1 MASNI
6 YKILFKQKLD
16 NFICTFSTD
25 STSLFSSLSGRLI
38 HPGEYGMYRER
49 CLKDILS
56 YFLDKNY
63 TISDGFIINSN
74 NEVSTQCDV
83 IIHNSK
89 IMPLIDNNIS
99 NFFPMEVISSIG
111 EVKSTLSK
119 DQLKETLRKLA
130 KNKMLFSNRI
140 STSQNQRLII
150 MDEVLPLSFLVCKK
164 IDCNLN

>member
-1 MASNI
+1 
-6 YKILFKQKLD
+6 
-16 NFICTFSTD
+16 
-25 STSLFSSLSGRLI
+25 
-38 HPGEYGMYRER
+38 MYRER

-119 DQLKETLRKLA
+119 DQLKEILRKLA

-150 MDEVLPLSFLVCKK
+150 MDAVLPLF
-164 IDCNLN
+164 

>member
-1 MASNI
+1 
-6 YKILFKQKLD
+6 
-16 NFICTFSTD
+16 
-25 STSLFSSLSGRLI
+25 
-38 HPGEYGMYRER
+38 MYRER

-150 MDEVLPLSFLVCKK
+150 MDEVLPLSFLVCKE